1 MKEPEV
7 VRFQGAHCSCWWSI
21 FLEYFQRP
29 FFLKLAQKALKI
41 DPMPKLLLQLHMHFS
56 CSSTCFEGRI
66 WEYWCCICTF
76 AVQFVPQNSWDDT
89 LLRPCC
95 YLAGREEDATRWNQ
109 SLIDHARTHILD
121 IPWSLELSKKTRE
134 KGYNNISKPSSFKL
148 EHPRICIYNIYIL
161 YIIALPWHIFC
172 YTSPRDLGHL
182 SWTHPHWIAKF
193 WTVHGLQKCHL
204 PLRRMKIDT
213 KIGPTMRLLIR

>member
-1 MKEPEV
+1 MVHFSGVFPK
-7 VRFQGAHCSCWWSI
+7 A
-21 FLEYFQRP
+21 

-148 EHPRICIYNIYIL
+148 EHPRICIYNSYIL
-161 YIIALPWHIFC
+161 YISLLCLDTSFATHLQGIWVTSVEHIPIELLNF
-172 YTSPRDLGHL
+172 
-182 SWTHPHWIAKF
+182 
-193 WTVHGLQKCHL
+193 GLFMGCKNATCL
-204 PLRRMKIDT
+204 WGVWK
-213 KIGPTMRLLIR
+213 

>member
-1 MKEPEV
+1 
-7 VRFQGAHCSCWWSI
+7 
-21 FLEYFQRP
+21 
-29 FFLKLAQKALKI
+29 
-41 DPMPKLLLQLHMHFS
+41 MPKLLLQLHMHFS

-148 EHPRICIYNIYIL
+148 EHPRICIYNSYIL

-172 YTSPRDLGHL
+172 YTSSRDLGHL

-193 WTVHGLQKCHL
+193 WTPCSSGLFMGCINATCLWGVWK
-204 PLRRMKIDT
+204 
-213 KIGPTMRLLIR
+213 